1 MPLKL
6 VTYNIRHGKG
16 MDRRVSL
23 PRIAR
28 VITDL
33 EPDIVCLQEVDVR
46 MPRSRFVDQALRLGE
61 LTGLRHVF
69 GPSLKWPVGGLY
81 GNAILTR
88 WEIENHTVTRLPG
101 RDEPRSALSVRCAT
115 PFGPIR
121 VISTHWGLE
130 SKERAEQG
138 DAVAKLVADC
148 EIPVLLAGDFNESS
162 EMRGHEPLRVAGLR
176 RLGPD
181 EPTYPSPDPTEWI
194 DHVYGSHH
202 WSVLGVAV
210 TPSLASDHRP
220 VLLEL
225 QLTPP

>member
-1 MPLKL
+1 
-6 VTYNIRHGKG
+6 
-16 MDRRVSL
+16 MDRRISL

-46 MPRSRFVDQALRLGE
+46 MPRSRFVDQALRFGE
-61 LTGLRHVF
+61 LTGMRHAF

-88 WEIENHTVTRLPG
+88 WEFEDQTITRLPKG
-101 RDEPRSALSVRCAT
+101 DEPRSALSVRINT
-115 PFGPIR
+115 PLGPIR
-121 VISTHWGLE
+121 VVSTHWGLHPE
-130 SKERAEQG
+130 ERAAQG
-138 DAVAKLVADC
+138 ETIAELVASSD
-148 EIPVLLAGDFNESS
+148 IPVLIAGDFNEAS
-162 EMRGHEPLRVAGLR
+162 EKPGHEPLRSEGFQ

-202 WSVLGVAV
+202 WSVLGIAV
-210 TPSLASDHRP
+210 SPSLASDHRP
-220 VLLEL
+220 VRLEL
-225 QLTPP
+225 QLNPR